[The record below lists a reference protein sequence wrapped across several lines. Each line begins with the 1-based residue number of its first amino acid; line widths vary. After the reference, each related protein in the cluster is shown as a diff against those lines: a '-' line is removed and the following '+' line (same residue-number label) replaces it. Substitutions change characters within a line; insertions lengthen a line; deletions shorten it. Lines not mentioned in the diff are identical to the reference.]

1 MGFND
6 QSQYPRG
13 STKITSL
20 TNVAQEVSAGPI
32 RVNRLIAL
40 GGAAEEIIILRNTA
54 GTEFGRYVVAIGA
67 TLNERVE
74 FWAADLEVI
83 TVSAAGDVTVWIL
96 HEDQGVRPTV

>member
-1 MGFND
+1 MGYND
-6 QSQYPRG
+6 QTQYPRG

-54 GTEFGRYVVAIGA
+54 GTEFGRYVVGIGA
-67 TLNERVE
+67 TINERVE
-74 FWAADLEVI
+74 FFAVDLETL
-83 TVSAAGDVTVWIL
+83 TVSAAGDVTVWVL
-96 HEDQGVRPTV
+96 HEDQSVRASV